1 LVGFCPCHRATLE
14 LTFTAEINPACRR
27 AEGNGRSLKLA
38 SDAYRE
44 SGVDLD
50 RMDGLKE
57 RIKGFAASTHGPEVL
72 DSSGSFAG
80 LYQLSGYREPVLVA
94 STDGVGTKIKIAAQ
108 LGHFESV
115 GQDLV
120 TLNVN
125 DIITR
130 GAKPLFF
137 LDYIAFSKLDTQRLD
152 NLMRGIAWGCREVG
166 CALISGETAQIPQVY
181 SGDEMDLAG
190 FVVGA
195 VERDQLLESKNIE
208 AGNVLVGVPSSGLHT
223 NGFSLVRQVFNT
235 DGEPDVLYSH
245 FDELNHELGEELLVP
260 HRSYYPMLAP
270 VLGLINGL
278 AHITGGGLPGKLP
291 AILPDG
297 LAAEINSGSWPVLPI
312 FKIIQKEGGISDDE
326 MYRVFNMGL
335 GMVAVCPED
344 NVANVLEHL
353 PDAMVI
359 GKMIPQG
366 NGEQV
371 VFRG

>member
-1 LVGFCPCHRATLE
+1 M
-14 LTFTAEINPACRR
+14 
-27 AEGNGRSLKLA
+27 A
-38 SDAYRE
+38 SDSYRE

-108 LGHFESV
+108 LGRFESV

-152 NLMRGIAWGCREVG
+152 DLMRGIAWGCREVG
-166 CALISGETAQIPQVY
+166 CALISGETAQMPQVY

-195 VERDQLLESKNIE
+195 VERNQLLESKNIE

-235 DGEPDVLYSH
+235 DGEPNVLYRH
-245 FDELNHELGEELLVP
+245 FDQLNHQLGEELLVP

-326 MYRVFNMGL
+326 MHRVFNMGL

-359 GKMIPQG
+359 GKMVPQG

>member
-1 LVGFCPCHRATLE
+1 M
-14 LTFTAEINPACRR
+14 
-27 AEGNGRSLKLA
+27 A
-38 SDAYRE
+38 SEAYRE

-72 DSSGSFAG
+72 DRSGSFAG
-80 LYQLSGYREPVLVA
+80 LYQLSGYRNPVLVA
-94 STDGVGTKIKIAAQ
+94 STDGVGTKMKIAAQ

-137 LDYIAFSKLDTQRLD
+137 LDYVAFSKLDVQRLD
-152 NLMRGIAWGCREVG
+152 TLMRGIAWGCREAG
-166 CALISGETAQIPQVY
+166 CALISGETAQMPQVY

-195 VERDQLLESKNIE
+195 VERDQLLESKNIK
-208 AGNVLVGVPSSGLHT
+208 AGNILIGVPSSGLHT
-223 NGFSLVRQVFNT
+223 NGFSLVRHVFKT
-235 DGEPDVLYSH
+235 DSNSNVLYQR
-245 FDELNHELGEELLVP
+245 FDELNHQLGEELLVP
-260 HRSYYPMLAP
+260 HRSYYPLLEP
-270 VLGLINGL
+270 VFSLVNGL

-291 AILPDG
+291 AIMPDD
-297 LAAEINSGSWPVLPI
+297 LAAEINNGSWPILPI
-312 FKIIQKEGGISDDE
+312 FQVIQKTGGISDDE

-335 GMVAVCPED
+335 GMVAVCPEA
-344 NVANVLEHL
+344 NVAKILECL

-359 GKMIPQG
+359 GKMIDRG
-366 NGEQV
+366 DGEQV
-371 VFRG
+371 VFRD

>member
-1 LVGFCPCHRATLE
+1 M
-14 LTFTAEINPACRR
+14 
-27 AEGNGRSLKLA
+27 A

-44 SGVDLD
+44 SGVDLE

-166 CALISGETAQIPQVY
+166 CALISGETAQMPQVY

-297 LAAEINSGSWPVLPI
+297 LAAEINSGSWQVMPI

>member
-1 LVGFCPCHRATLE
+1 
-14 LTFTAEINPACRR
+14 
-27 AEGNGRSLKLA
+27 LA
-38 SDAYRE
+38 SEAYRE

-50 RMDGLKE
+50 RMDDLKE

-80 LYQLSGYREPVLVA
+80 LYQLSGYQQPVLVA
-94 STDGVGTKIKIAAQ
+94 STDGVGTKMKIAAQ

-137 LDYIAFSKLDTQRLD
+137 LDYIAFSKLDTERLD

-166 CALISGETAQIPQVY
+166 CALISGETAQMPQVY

-208 AGNVLVGVPSSGLHT
+208 AGNILVGVPSSGLHT

-235 DGEPDVLYSH
+235 DGEPNVLYRH
-245 FDELNHELGEELLVP
+245 FDELNHQLGEELLVP

-297 LAAEINSGSWPVLPI
+297 LAAEINSGSWQVMPI

>member
-1 LVGFCPCHRATLE
+1 M
-14 LTFTAEINPACRR
+14 
-27 AEGNGRSLKLA
+27 A

-137 LDYIAFSKLDTQRLD
+137 LDYIAFSNLDTQRLD

-166 CALISGETAQIPQVY
+166 CALISGETAQMPQVY

-235 DGEPDVLYSH
+235 DGEPNVLYRH
-245 FDELNHELGEELLVP
+245 FDELGHQLGEELLVP

-326 MYRVFNMGL
+326 MHRVFNMGL

-359 GKMIPQG
+359 GKMVPQG

>member
-1 LVGFCPCHRATLE
+1 M
-14 LTFTAEINPACRR
+14 
-27 AEGNGRSLKLA
+27 A

-44 SGVDLD
+44 SGVDLE

-137 LDYIAFSKLDTQRLD
+137 LDYIAFSKLDTERLD
-152 NLMRGIAWGCREVG
+152 NLMRGIAWGCSEVG
-166 CALISGETAQIPQVY
+166 CALISGETAQMPQVY

-208 AGNVLVGVPSSGLHT
+208 AGNILVGMPSSGLHT

-235 DGEPDVLYSH
+235 DGEPNVLYRH
-245 FDELNHELGEELLVP
+245 FDELNHQLGEELLVP

-270 VLGLINGL
+270 VLGLISGL

-291 AILPDG
+291 SILPDG

>member
-1 LVGFCPCHRATLE
+1 M
-14 LTFTAEINPACRR
+14 
-27 AEGNGRSLKLA
+27 A

-166 CALISGETAQIPQVY
+166 CALISGETAQMPQVY

-208 AGNVLVGVPSSGLHT
+208 AGNILVGVPSSGLHT

-235 DGEPDVLYSH
+235 DGEPNVLYRH
-245 FDELNHELGEELLVP
+245 FDELNHQLGEELLVP

-291 AILPDG
+291 AILPAG

>member
-1 LVGFCPCHRATLE
+1 M
-14 LTFTAEINPACRR
+14 
-27 AEGNGRSLKLA
+27 A

-57 RIKGFAASTHGPEVL
+57 RIKGFAASTHGPAVL
-72 DSSGSFAG
+72 ASSGSVAG

-152 NLMRGIAWGCREVG
+152 DLMRGIAWGCREAG
-166 CALISGETAQIPQVY
+166 CALISGETAQMPQVY

-235 DGEPDVLYSH
+235 DGEPKVLYRH
-245 FDELNHELGEELLVP
+245 FNQLNHQLGEELLVP

-326 MYRVFNMGL
+326 MHRVFNMGL

-344 NVANVLEHL
+344 NVANVLEQL

-359 GKMIPQG
+359 GKMVPQG

>member
-1 LVGFCPCHRATLE
+1 M
-14 LTFTAEINPACRR
+14 
-27 AEGNGRSLKLA
+27 A

-152 NLMRGIAWGCREVG
+152 DLMRGIAWGCREVG
-166 CALISGETAQIPQVY
+166 CALISGETAQMPQVY

-235 DGEPDVLYSH
+235 DGEPNVLYRH
-245 FDELNHELGEELLVP
+245 FDELNHQLGEELLVP